1 MDELDRQR
9 LTEVA
14 DIIET
19 ALKAVEDDDWGRA
32 IDRIDEANDKMGEKV
47 DGIVSN
53 LDPHLVGE
61 VDRLNGEFWAH
72 NLGTQRTTVA
82 RTVESGYEL
91 VKEMRND
98 RTLNL
103 RNYYVTFGQK
113 YRHDPHPVVLDGVR
127 PHPDG
132 WVLIRCG
139 NQTAADRLAHAL
151 FGPRFSL
158 VYSEE
163 TFTRSYYPQ
172 GALFSIKIE
181 EDR

>member
-1 MDELDRQR
+1 MDQVDRQR

-14 DIIET
+14 DLVEAAVNAVCNDEWAT
-19 ALKAVEDDDWGRA
+19 AIAK
-32 IDRIDEANDKMGEKV
+32 IDEANDKMGEKV

-61 VDRLNGEFWAH
+61 VDRLNGEFWEH
-72 NLGTQRTTVA
+72 NLGTRRITVA
-82 RTVESGYEL
+82 RTVERGYEL
-91 VKEMRND
+91 VKEMRNN

-103 RNYYVTFGQK
+103 RNYYVTFGVK
-113 YRHDPHPVVLDGVR
+113 YREEQHPVVLDGVR

-139 NQTAADRLAHAL
+139 NQTAANRIAHAL

-163 TFTRSYYPQ
+163 TFTRSHYPQ
-172 GALFSIKIE
+172 GELFSIKIE